1 MIFTKNTRLSALM
14 ALLSISYFTQ
24 TSQAANMFGI
34 GSESDPVQDS
44 LNAIRP
50 VLEFPDT
57 FEVSISSN
65 DPGLNITEVIYFD
78 KS

>member
-1 MIFTKNTRLSALM
+1 
-14 ALLSISYFTQ
+14 
-24 TSQAANMFGI
+24 MFGI
-34 GSESDPVQDS
+34 GGDADPGQDA

-50 VLEFPDT
+50 TLEFPDT

-65 DPGLNITEVIYFD
+65 DPGLNVTEVIYFD

>member
-1 MIFTKNTRLSALM
+1 
-14 ALLSISYFTQ
+14 
-24 TSQAANMFGI
+24 MFGI

-78 KS
+78 KSQKRLRMQLYYSILALDPNKGLDIVMDEK